1 MKKIIL
7 LVLMLFT
14 ALSYAQ
20 IGININPP
28 HTSAALD
35 VTSTSAGFLP
45 PRMTALQR
53 AAIVNPALGLMV
65 FCTNCASGDGELQ
78 VNYASGWKNAAGGD
92 ITDPPAVIG
101 DIRAGGVV
109 FWVDPSDNRHGLVCA
124 FSDYSTKVKWGCS
137 GTDLQGVPNA
147 PYNSGVPAGSGAEIG
162 DGVSNTNNILI
173 DCSDAPAALAARTEG
188 AQWFLPSA
196 KELNE
201 MYDNRTTLEAVSV
214 FTEFSPVYWSSTEF
228 TNGLAWGQN
237 FFSGDGSHSF
247 YTKEATGNVRAV
259 RAF

>member
-1 MKKIIL
+1 MKKMIL

-45 PRMTALQR
+45 PRMTAVQR
-53 AAIVNPALGLMV
+53 AAITSPALGLMV

-78 VNYASGWKNAAGGD
+78 VYYVSGWKNAAGGD

-124 FSDYSTKVKWGCS
+124 FSDYSTTVQWGCS
-137 GTDLQGVPNA
+137 GTDLQGVPNVTSS
-147 PYNSGVPAGSGAEIG
+147 PPTGTGAKIG
-162 DGVSNTNNILI
+162 DGYNNTNDILQ
-173 DCSDAPAALAARTEG
+173 DCPTAPAAFAARSLG

-196 KELNE
+196 KELNQ
-201 MYDNRTTLEAVSV
+201 MYINRATLEAVSG
-214 FTEFSPVYWSSTEF
+214 FSAFSNSYWSSTEVSSGWAWLQGF
-228 TNGLAWGQN
+228 TNIGLQGTN
-237 FFSGDGSHSF
+237 GKYSTIF
-247 YTKEATGNVRAV
+247 VRAV

>member
-1 MKKIIL
+1 MRKITVI
-7 LVLMLFT
+7 VLMLFT

-20 IGININPP
+20 VGINIATP
-28 HTSAALD
+28 HASAALD

-53 AAIVNPALGLMV
+53 TEIVNPALGLMV

-78 VNYASGWKNAAGGD
+78 VNYASGWKNATGGD
-92 ITDPPAVIG
+92 ITDPPPVIG

-124 FSDYSTKVKWGCS
+124 FSDYSTKVQWGCY
-137 GTDLQGVPNA
+137 GIDLPNVLNV
-147 PYNSGVPAGSGAEIG
+147 PYNGGNPSGSGAEIG

-173 DCSDAPAALAARTEG
+173 DCSDAPAALAARSVG

-201 MYDNRTTLEAVSV
+201 MYDNRTTLEAISV

-228 TNGLAWGQN
+228 TSNLAWGQN
-237 FFSGDGSHSF
+237 FFSGDGNHSV
-247 YTKEATGNVRAV
+247 YTKEATCNVRAV

>member
-124 FSDYSTKVKWGCS
+124 FSDYATTVEWGCD
-137 GTDLQGVPNA
+137 GTDLPNVPNVD
-147 PYNSGVPAGSGAEIG
+147 YNSLVPAGSGAEIG

-173 DCSDAPAALAARTEG
+173 DCSDAPAALAARSLG
-188 AQWFLPSA
+188 AKWFLPSA

-201 MYDNRTTLEAVSV
+201 MYDNRTILEAVSV
-214 FTEFSPVYWSSTEF
+214 FTGFSPVYWSSTEF
-228 TNGLAWGQN
+228 TDGLAWGQN
-237 FFSGDGSHSF
+237 FFNGGGSHNL
-247 YTKEATGNVRAV
+247 YTKRATSSVRAV
-259 RAF
+259 RDF